1 MKPEGLKPDFFSP
14 DEVLIRA
21 RKIRLVLFDV
31 DGVLTDGRLYF
42 SDNGDEGKSFHSRD
56 GLGINLLQQTGV
68 AVGIITARQ
77 SSLVAHRAR
86 DLNIQHL
93 YQGRK
98 EKFPAYKEICEKLEL
113 SSDEVAFVGDDVV
126 DLPIMLDVGLAVTVP
141 QGHNLV
147 KHHAH
152 WTTRNEGGAGAGHTR
167 LAGAQGPGGSGPSCG
182 CCRQST
188 IGADKK
194 GSCPG

>member
-1 MKPEGLKPDFFSP
+1 MKQEGLKPDFFCTE
-14 DEVLIRA
+14 EVIKRA
-21 RKIRLVLFDV
+21 RKIRLLLFDV

-68 AVGIITARQ
+68 AVGIITARE

-86 DLNIQHL
+86 DINIQHL

-98 EKFPAYKEICEKLEL
+98 EKFPAYEEVCKKLEL
-113 SSDEVAFVGDDVV
+113 SPNEVSFVGDDVV

-147 KHHAH
+147 KQHAH
-152 WTTRNEGGAGAGHTR
+152 WTTRNEGGAGAAR
-167 LAGAQGPGGSGPSCG
+167 DVCELLMYAQGTYNKAMEQFLTTNPGS
-182 CCRQST
+182 
-188 IGADKK
+188 
-194 GSCPG
+194 

>member
-1 MKPEGLKPDFFSP
+1 VIPEGIEPDFFSP
-14 DEVLIRA
+14 DEVLERA
-21 RKIRLVLFDV
+21 RKIRLTLFDV
-31 DGVLTDGRLYF
+31 DGVLTDGHLYF
-42 SDNGDEGKSFHSRD
+42 SDNGDEGKSFHARD

-113 SSDEVAFVGDDVV
+113 SSEEVAFVGDDVV
-126 DLPIMLDVGLAVTVP
+126 DLPIMLDVGLAITVP

-147 KHHAH
+147 KQYAH
-152 WTTRNEGGAGAGHTR
+152 WTTRNEGGSGAAR
-167 LAGAQGPGGSGPSCG
+167 DVCELIMYAQGTYSKMMEQFLTVEFTSF
-182 CCRQST
+182 
-188 IGADKK
+188 
-194 GSCPG
+194 

>member
-1 MKPEGLKPDFFSP
+1 MRPEELKPDFFSP
-14 DEVLIRA
+14 DEVLKRA
-21 RKIRLVLFDV
+21 RKIRLALFDV
-31 DGVLTDGRLYF
+31 DGVLTDGHLYF
-42 SDNGDEGKSFHSRD
+42 SDNGDEGKSFHAHD

-86 DLNIQHL
+86 DLNVLHL

-113 SSDEVAFVGDDVV
+113 SSDEVAYVGDDVV
-126 DLPIMLDVGLAVTVP
+126 DLPIMLDVGLAITVP

-147 KHHAH
+147 KQHAH
-152 WTTRNEGGAGAGHTR
+152 WTTPNDGGAGAARDICELIMH
-167 LAGAQGPGGSGPSCG
+167 AQGTYSKVME
-182 CCRQST
+182 QFLTTEST
-188 IGADKK
+188 
-194 GSCPG
+194 SF

>member
-1 MKPEGLKPDFFSP
+1 MRPEELKPDFFSP
-14 DEVLIRA
+14 DEVLKRA
-21 RKIRLVLFDV
+21 RKIRLALFDV
-31 DGVLTDGRLYF
+31 DGVLTDGHLYF
-42 SDNGDEGKSFHSRD
+42 SDNGDEGKSFHARD

-86 DLNIQHL
+86 DLNVQHL

-147 KHHAH
+147 KQHAH
-152 WTTRNEGGAGAGHTR
+152 WTTPNDGGAGAARDICELIMH
-167 LAGAQGPGGSGPSCG
+167 AQGTYSKVME
-182 CCRQST
+182 QFLTTEST
-188 IGADKK
+188 
-194 GSCPG
+194 SF

>member
-1 MKPEGLKPDFFSP
+1 MKPEGLKPEFFIP
-14 DEVLIRA
+14 DDVLKLA
-21 RKIRLVLFDV
+21 KKIRLLLFDV
-31 DGVLTDGRLYF
+31 DGVLTDGHLYF

-77 SSLVAHRAR
+77 SSLVAHRAS

-98 EKFPAYKEICEKLEL
+98 EKFPAYKEVCGKLEL

-147 KHHAH
+147 KQHAH
-152 WTTRNEGGAGAGHTR
+152 WATVNEGGAGAAR
-167 LAGAQGPGGSGPSCG
+167 DICELIMYAQGSYGKAMQQFLTTDSISL
-182 CCRQST
+182 
-188 IGADKK
+188 
-194 GSCPG
+194 